1 MERGEFS
8 FDNTAGTDS
17 GAIDPA
23 NIFDPNGADGGSN
36 GGSGGDGGNGNS
48 GSGAGGDAPF
58 GYTASGRIRKRPVGS
73 GKRQTSRPKSSLSV
87 APNVE
92 ALTGVLFNVH
102 LALAHVAKTPE
113 LMIDPKEAK
122 MLADA
127 SAALMSEY
135 GTEIDPRAFAWGN
148 FIAATGAVY
157 GPRVLAI
164 MARKQ
169 QERTKQHAASPAT
182 ATA

>member
-1 MERGEFS
+1 MERHEFS
-8 FDNTAGTDS
+8 FDDATGTDS

-23 NIFDPNGADGGSN
+23 NIFDPGGSSSGSE
-36 GGSGGDGGNGNS
+36 GGSGHSGGGSDS
-48 GSGAGGDAPF
+48 GSGTGDAPF
-58 GYTASGRIRKRPVGS
+58 GYTKSGRKRNRPVGS
-73 GKRQTSRPKSSLSV
+73 GKRAPSRSQKSLSV

-102 LALAHVAKTPE
+102 LALAHIAKTPE
-113 LMIDPKEAK
+113 LVIDPKEAK

-135 GTEIDPRAFAWGN
+135 GAEIDPRAFAWGN

-157 GPRVLAI
+157 GPRVLAV
-164 MARKQ
+164 MARKH
-169 QERTKQHAASPAT
+169 EEKAKRHAT
-182 ATA
+182 ANTASQAG